1 MRKFVVRWGGRF
13 ATCYSNSVDRT
24 NYIFH
29 IVYNLGAVQ
38 RKKSEIIM
46 EVGGWVHVPLQFF
59 CGKSSPSSSTPV
71 LIFWSSVP

>member
-1 MRKFVVRWGGRF
+1 MRKCVVRWGGRF

-46 EVGGWVHVPLQFF
+46 EVGGWVHVPLQIFF
-59 CGKSSPSSSTPV
+59 WKIIPK
-71 LIFWSSVP
+71 